1 MPEKQRIFIS
11 SAQRDLA
18 NERRALKDF
27 IQGDHLLRQFFD
39 VFLFEDLPASDR
51 RVDEVYLH
59 EVDRAAIYIG
69 LFGREYGTEDRAGVA
84 ATEHE
89 FNRATAL
96 GKLRLIYVRTDDD
109 ATRHQKLKTL
119 IHRAEEQLVRRRF
132 SSTAELNTAV
142 YASLVGYLGD
152 SGLLR
157 TAPFDAAACAGAT
170 IADLSTAKLDTFLAR
185 AQATRGYVLGPGT
198 PLPAALAHLNLADDA
213 APTHAAVLL
222 FGNDAQRWL
231 PTSHVKCLHFH
242 GTEVQKPIPSHQ
254 VYRGDVFA
262 LVDQAVDFVM
272 SKIGRAVGTRAEG
285 NAVPISYELPR
296 EAVAEAIVNAV
307 AHRDYTSN
315 ASVQVMLFADRL
327 EVWNPGELPAS
338 LSPERLRRPHASIP
352 RNPLLAEPL
361 FLAGYIEQAGTG
373 TLDMIARCRDAG
385 LKPPQFR
392 QDGGSF
398 IQTLWRPAPLTGHG
412 TPQVTPQ
419 VTPQDNSLEGWILRD
434 IEQLLGLSSGQATPQ
449 VTAQVTNLLNAAREP
464 VSREDLQQALGMRD
478 REHFRQNYLEPLLT
492 AQWLERTI
500 PDKPTSRLQRY
511 RLTAHGRAWLEKAAA
526 RS

>member
-1 MPEKQRIFIS
+1 
-11 SAQRDLA
+11 
-18 NERRALKDF
+18 
-27 IQGDHLLRQFFD
+27 
-39 VFLFEDLPASDR
+39 
-51 RVDEVYLH
+51 
-59 EVDRAAIYIG
+59 
-69 LFGREYGTEDRAGVA
+69 
-84 ATEHE
+84 
-89 FNRATAL
+89 
-96 GKLRLIYVRTDDD
+96 
-109 ATRHQKLKTL
+109 
-119 IHRAEEQLVRRRF
+119 
-132 SSTAELNTAV
+132 
-142 YASLVGYLGD
+142 
-152 SGLLR
+152 
-157 TAPFDAAACAGAT
+157 
-170 IADLSTAKLDTFLAR
+170 
-185 AQATRGYVLGPGT
+185 
-198 PLPAALAHLNLADDA
+198 
-213 APTHAAVLL
+213 
-222 FGNDAQRWL
+222 
-231 PTSHVKCLHFH
+231 
-242 GTEVQKPIPSHQ
+242 
-254 VYRGDVFA
+254 
-262 LVDQAVDFVM
+262 
-272 SKIGRAVGTRAEG
+272 
-285 NAVPISYELPR
+285 
-296 EAVAEAIVNAV
+296 
-307 AHRDYTSN
+307 
-315 ASVQVMLFADRL
+315 MLFADRL

-478 REHFRQNYLEPLLT
+478 REHFRQNYLEPLL
-492 AQWLERTI
+492 I